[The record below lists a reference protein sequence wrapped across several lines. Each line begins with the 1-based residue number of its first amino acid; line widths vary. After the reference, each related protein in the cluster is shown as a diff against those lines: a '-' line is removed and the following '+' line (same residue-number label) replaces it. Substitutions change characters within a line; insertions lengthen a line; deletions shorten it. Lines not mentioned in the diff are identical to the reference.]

1 MEAKYKQGGVFVLGL
16 IIIGVIDGIVYNA
29 GYQTLATAFW
39 VIGYGTVIVG
49 AWIVFFNPLDWNN
62 PDSEDINVW
71 RDGDENQ
78 PDSES
83 ESGTTETESPDDPP
97 ESYRL

>member
-1 MEAKYKQGGVFVLGL
+1 MESKYKQGGVFVISL
-16 IIIGVIDGIVYNA
+16 ILIGVIDGIVYNA

-49 AWIVFFNPLDWNN
+49 AWIVFFNPLDWSN
-62 PDSEDINVW
+62 PDSEDTNVW

-83 ESGTTETESPDDPP
+83 ESGTTETGSPDDLP